1 MSNFDLSDER
11 KNPGPARDGNMP
23 ARRSA
28 LGYFA
33 WLGALVVILL
43 GVYLFSPRSGGRHVV
58 VYTSQDQV
66 YAEPILQEFTRQT
79 GIEVRAVYD
88 NEAVKTVGLANRL
101 LAERSHPQCDVFWNN
116 EELRTRQLAAQ
127 DVFRPKNG
135 WRALGYRS
143 RRLAINTNCLAL
155 SRAPR
160 TWTDLTNSN
169 WRGKVALAYPLFG
182 TTATHFLALRQLWGD
197 APWQEW
203 CRALNRNGPFL
214 VDGNSV
220 VVKLVGRGNA
230 WIGLTDSDDI
240 KAGQREGLP
249 IIELPL
255 TAESWLVPNT
265 VAVINRAPHPEDA
278 QQLFLY
284 LQSPEVPN
292 RLVQVQALEGVDA
305 VQVPART
312 LAIKWDDLLRDLE
325 PATTILKQIFLR

>member
-11 KNPGPARDGNMP
+11 KKPGPARDGNMP

-43 GVYLFSPRSGGRHVV
+43 GVYLFSPRSGGRYVV

-197 APWQEW
+197 AAWQEW

-220 VVKLVGRGNA
+220 VVKLVGLGKA

-255 TAESWLVPNT
+255 TVESWLIPNT

-325 PATTILKQIFLR
+325 PATTILKHIFLR